1 MTYLYRNVEYLLML
15 DALHLKYW
23 AFILFLLILSMSYKQ
38 LICYKLNLF
47 IPITQRVWGLSQAV

>member
-1 MTYLYRNVEYLLML
+1 ML

-23 AFILFLLILSMSYKQ
+23 AFILFLFILSMSYKQ